1 MRRMGWVAGE
11 LTGGESATQGEGE
24 PDSFEGIRAS
34 ISVGIAAGFT
44 TWLDIATWPGRTG
57 DCWTMQQSVA
67 VIAGELQSSVMPR
80 QQECC
85 AGPDRHANP
94 GIAAQKTTMAS
105 SSNRAMPL
113 PMRIV

>member
-1 MRRMGWVAGE
+1 MGWVAGE
-11 LTGGESATQGEGE
+11 LTGGESETEGEGE
-24 PDSFEGIRAS
+24 PDSSEEVRAS
-34 ISVGIAAGFT
+34 ISIGIAAGFT
-44 TWLDIATWPGRTG
+44 TWIDIATWPGRTG
-57 DCWTMQQSVA
+57 DCWTTQQSLA
-67 VIAGELQSSVMPR
+67 VKADEVQSSVMLR

-105 SSNRAMPL
+105 SSNGAMPL